1 MDTRF
6 CENCGSKTG
15 YTVAYKQAN
24 KTIRGIN
31 FSYTEEYA
39 ICSDCSEPVYVPEIH
54 DANIDRIEAAYRKAA
69 GLISTEEIR
78 SIMEKYDIA
87 ANPLS
92 KVLEFGEV
100 TIARYLAG
108 QTPSKPNSDRLL
120 QVSASVTKM
129 EEFLLKAQEAISD
142 VAFRKCRDAINRY
155 KTFFENPS
163 KIEAVVQYLINQQV
177 EVTPMALQKQLYF
190 SQAFYAALN
199 CGVYM
204 FEDDCQAWAHG
215 PVYPDVYYKYRE
227 YEYSPID
234 SASKRFEM
242 PEAKLSL
249 KELEI
254 LDQIIKT
261 FGRFSGTILERITH
275 LEDPW
280 ISARG
285 NLSPTDRSTNVIN
298 KPSITKYFNKVVD
311 EYNIITVKDIENYCN
326 AMYMRV

>member
-6 CENCGSKTG
+6 CETCGDKTD
-15 YTVAYKQAN
+15 YTVSYRPSS
-24 KTIRGIN
+24 KTIRGIS
-31 FSYTEEYA
+31 FTYTEEYA
-39 ICSDCSEPVYVPEIH
+39 NCGICSEPVYVPEIH

-87 ANPLS
+87 ANPFS
-92 KVLEFGEV
+92 KVLGFGEV

-120 QVSASVTKM
+120 QVSASAAKM
-129 EEFLLKAQEAISD
+129 EEFLLRTQGAISD
-142 VAFRKCRDAINRY
+142 VAFRKCRDAIERH
-155 KTFFENPS
+155 KTFNENPS
-163 KIEAVVQYLINQQV
+163 KIEAVAQYLLNQQA

-227 YEYSPID
+227 YGYNPID
-234 SASKRFEM
+234 SAAERFEM

-261 FGRFSGTILERITH
+261 IGRYSGPILERITH

-285 NLSPTDRSTNVIN
+285 NLGPTDRSTNVID
-298 KPSITKYFNKVVD
+298 KPSISKYFTKVVD
-311 EYNIITVKDIENYCN
+311 EYKIMTPSDIVSYCN
-326 AMYMRV
+326 AMFMRV